1 MFHGLRALFGSRL
14 NAANAIDFAAARYP
28 DFPIFHL
35 DAPLPYRGIGEGPVT
50 SRMLLDFVNRIGNI
64 LRDAGMKRYDR
75 VAIWKTNSPDYY
87 FIACAI
93 IKAGGIAVPIN
104 GGMTLDDLRYYLG
117 HTGAKLLV
125 TDAQTVAERIKSP
138 SALPMVQTW
147 IFPQVPAA
155 FGAPHVDLDAQL
167 ETASADLRP
176 VELDSDSDIMIV
188 HTSGTTGF
196 PKGVL
201 KESSSFLAGIR
212 LQRLVT
218 PLRKGARVVVA
229 TPFNHVVTHLG
240 LYTCLLLQMPVWLV
254 SKFRAKDVLALMA
267 RTNAN
272 IFAGFPD
279 KYLALYEEGLDNHDL
294 SSMRLWVNVADA
306 AHDVHM
312 QAFCRQGTILRVFG
326 RRVMR
331 GSIFMDTLGSSELG
345 GPALTRLVFPFSRR
359 DLSRNVGR
367 TSLFG
372 PMLKIADDQGR
383 RVPRGTIGRFMV
395 KGSTLFKGYWNAH
408 DKLHGTMQ
416 DGWWWTGDLGYR
428 DRAGR
433 YHHVDRASD
442 VIHTQHG
449 PAYTLLIEEVCM
461 AHPDVSEAAV
471 IGLPHPELGEV
482 PVAIVYPR
490 AGHAIDPE
498 ACRAWVN
505 ERVTRCA
512 MGLELVLVVT
522 PTDIP
527 RGLTGKVLKRVLRE
541 RHAEVFSVSNFD
553 ALTATSS

>member
-1 MFHGLRALFGSRL
+1 MLHGLRALFGSGL
-14 NAANAIDFAAARYP
+14 NAANAVDFAAARYP
-28 DFPIFHL
+28 DLPIFHL
-35 DAPLPYRGIGEGPVT
+35 DVPLPYRGLGDGPIT
-50 SRMLLDFVNRIGNI
+50 PGMLLDFVNRVGNI

-75 VAIWKTNSPDYY
+75 VAIWKTNAPDYY

-104 GGMTLDDLRYYLG
+104 GGMALDDLRYYLG

-147 IFPQVPAA
+147 IFPQAPAA
-155 FGAPHVDLDAQL
+155 FAAPYVSIDAQL
-167 ETASADLRP
+167 ETASADLRAI
-176 VELDSDSDIMIV
+176 EMDGDSDTMIV

-201 KESSSFLAGIR
+201 TTSSSLLAGIR

-218 PLRKGARVVVA
+218 PLSQGARVVVV

-240 LYTCLLLQMPVWLV
+240 LFTCLLLKMPVWLV
-254 SKFRAKDVLALMA
+254 SKFKAKDTLALLA
-267 RTNAN
+267 RTNAS

-279 KYLALYEEGLDNHDL
+279 KYLALYEEGLDSYDL
-294 SSMRLWVNVADA
+294 SSMRLWVNLADA

-312 QAFCRQGTILRVFG
+312 RAFCRQGTMLRIFG

-331 GSIFMDTLGSSELG
+331 GSVFMDTLGSSELG
-345 GPALTRLVFPFSRR
+345 GPALTRFVFPFSKS

-367 TSLFG
+367 TSIFG
-372 PMLKIADDQGR
+372 PKLRIADEEGR
-383 RVPRGTIGRFMV
+383 PVPRGTIGRFMV
-395 KGSTLFKGYWNAH
+395 RGPTLFKGYWNAH
-408 DKLHGTMQ
+408 EKLHGTMYN
-416 DGWWWTGDLGYR
+416 GWWWTGDLGYR

-442 VIHTQHG
+442 VIHSQHG
-449 PAYTLLIEEVCM
+449 PVYTLLIEEVCM

-471 IGLPHPELGEV
+471 IGLRHPERGEV
-482 PVAIVYPR
+482 PVAVVYPR

-512 MGLELVLVVT
+512 MGLERVLVVT

-541 RHAEVFSVSNFD
+541 RHAGVFSASTPD
-553 ALTATSS
+553 ALTATSP